1 MHVVPICLSDDDNLL
16 VGEKAWVKGFGRIGA
31 SKYLFTISNY
41 GHTLI
46 TVAWF
51 AYF

>member
-31 SKYLFTISNY
+31 SKLGHLKNIYL
-41 GHTLI
+41 GRL
-46 TVAWF
+46 
-51 AYF
+51 